1 MVILPLTITAG
12 SALSDPLEISS
23 HLKIAR
29 IAMPDAW
36 DPAPIT
42 FQISL
47 DGTDWYDVHNADKTA
62 EGLWSSYETGLR
74 VVTPNSV
81 VLLPPATGVDLGWVK
96 IRSGTRTAPV
106 AQSDDRTFRLML
118 ESTA

>member
-23 HLKIAR
+23 HLQIVR
-29 IAMPDAW
+29 IAMPSGW

-42 FQISL
+42 FQVWL
-47 DGTDWYDVHNADKTA
+47 DVHNADKTA

-96 IRSGTRTAPV
+96 IRSGTKTAPV
-106 AQSDDRTFRLML
+106 KQSADRTFRLLL
-118 ESTA
+118 ETAA